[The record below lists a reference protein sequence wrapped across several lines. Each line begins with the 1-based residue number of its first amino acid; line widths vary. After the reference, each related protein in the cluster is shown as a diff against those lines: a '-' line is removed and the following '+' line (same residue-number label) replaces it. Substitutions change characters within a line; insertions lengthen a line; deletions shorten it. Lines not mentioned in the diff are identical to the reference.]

1 MYRHVRTCLL
11 IFAGA
16 VVFPLFGWAEPV
28 AKVGSWILQQEEL
41 DKGLTGKF
49 YELREERV
57 QAMVLEHLL
66 NQEAAALKILP
77 SEIIKKQ
84 VSEKVKPPS
93 REEVAQFITENR
105 DRLPNKGTGM
115 EDRVSGFLL
124 EKKQDAAKEN
134 YLRTLWV
141 KYGAEILLQPPRFE
155 VPGPMDLAR
164 GKADAPI
171 TLIEFSDFECPYCR
185 RAQSTLQAVEKLYG
199 DKVRFVFRHYP
210 LPFHPQAPK
219 ASEASQCAA
228 DQNKFWP
235 YHDALFTDGASLS
248 LADLKK
254 LAGTLG
260 LDQAK
265 FDQCLDSD
273 QHKGRIAED
282 SAVGRDLGVT
292 GTPTFFVNG
301 VRLVGAIPLEEFQKT
316 IDRELKA
323 KK

>member
-1 MYRHVRTCLL
+1 MYRHLRTGLL

-16 VVFPLFGWAEPV
+16 VAFPLLGWAEPV
-28 AKVGSWILQQEEL
+28 AKVGSWILQQEEV
-41 DKGLTGKF
+41 DKALTGKF

-66 NQEAAALKILP
+66 HQEAAALKILP
-77 SEIIKKQ
+77 SEIVEKQIK
-84 VSEKVKPPS
+84 EKVKAPS
-93 REEVAQFITENR
+93 KEEVAQFITENQE
-105 DRLPNKGTGM
+105 RLPNKGKGM

-124 EKKQDAAKEN
+124 EKRQDAAKESF
-134 YLRTLWV
+134 LQELWV
-141 KYGAEILLQPPRFE
+141 KYGAEILLQPPRFD
-155 VPGPMDLAR
+155 VPGPLDLAR
-164 GKADAPI
+164 GKADAPV
-171 TLIEFSDFECPYCR
+171 TVIEFSDFECPYCR
-185 RAQSTLQAVEKLYG
+185 RAQPTLQAIEKAYG

-210 LPFHPQAPK
+210 LPFHQQAPK
-219 ASEASQCAA
+219 ASEAAQCAA

-235 YHDALFTDGASLS
+235 FHDALFRDAASLA

-265 FDQCLDSD
+265 FDRCLDSD

-282 SAVGRDLGVT
+282 TTIGKNLGIT

-301 VRLVGAIPLEEFQKT
+301 VRLVGAVPLEEFKKT